1 MASKQLPAV
10 VLVGRP
16 NVGKSTLFNRVAGT
30 RRAIVDPT
38 AGTTRDVIQQPADW
52 RNVPFL
58 LTDTAGMFG
67 RSEDPLQKQVL
78 EHGWRALEHASLFVF
93 VVDGREGLVPA
104 DLEIA
109 EAVRAKGRPVIVA
122 INKAD
127 DKRAKAGAL
136 DFYELGFEPVME
148 ISAEHGQGIG
158 DLLDEVIE
166 RLPESKSEEQK
177 AEEPEPRIAIVGRP
191 NVGKSSLVN
200 RVLREERMLVSE
212 VAGTTRDAVDTKF
225 RWHQRQFRIVDTAGI
240 RKPGRVAR
248 SGAVESVSVLLA
260 RRAIADADLIVLV
273 IDATLGAADQDGA
286 IAGEAERAGRSVI
299 IAVNKWDLMKGQ
311 GQDFAKMFDD
321 KLRFNLKF
329 LDYAPIVHIS
339 ALTGERTPKLL
350 EVVDKV
356 MEERTRRIPT
366 PELNRFL
373 QEVTAAHPMPSP
385 GKKAVRILYAAQV
398 GVAPPTFALFT
409 NVSTELHFSY
419 ERFLKNRLR
428 EQYGFS
434 GTPIRLQVRKRKRY
448 HVITCY
454 NPRKL
459 QQTGLFVADVE
470 IPNRALFKASEVCEI
485 ASVQPYVLRSWESE
499 FPDLG
504 VSKSAGG
511 PRIYRRADVE
521 RVLRIKQLVF
531 SDGLTLAGVRRR
543 IEEEAPPVLEEA
555 EAAPI
560 KALLGRNAKERLSEV
575 KRGLMGILEMLN
587 ARPGDA
593 RVYAPPI
600 TARASSPSKRKN
612 GSRPAKPAQRTAK
625 KRSGRR

>member
-1 MASKQLPAV
+1 V
-10 VLVGRP
+10 
-16 NVGKSTLFNRVAGT
+16 N
-30 RRAIVDPT
+30 PT

-78 EHGWRALEHASLFVF
+78 EHGWRALENAAIFVF

-136 DFYELGFEPVME
+136 DFYELGFDPVME

-166 RLPESKSEEQK
+166 RLPDAKSEEQK
-177 AEEPEPRIAIVGRP
+177 SEEPEPRIAIVGRP

-200 RVLREERMLVSE
+200 RILREERMLVSDI
-212 VAGTTRDAVDTKF
+212 AGTTRDSVDTNF

-260 RRAIADADLIVLV
+260 KRAIADADLVVLV

-311 GQDFAKMFDD
+311 GQDFAKGFDD

-329 LDYAPIVHIS
+329 LDFAPIVHIS

-350 EVVDKV
+350 EVVNKV
-356 MEERTRRIPT
+356 LEERTRRIPT

-373 QEVTAAHPMPSP
+373 QDVTAAHPMPSP
-385 GKKAVRILYAAQV
+385 GKTAVRILYAAQV

-409 NVSTELHFSY
+409 NVKADLHFSY
-419 ERFLKNRLR
+419 ERFLKNRIR
-428 EQYGFS
+428 ETFGFS
-434 GTPIRLQVRKRKRY
+434 GTPIRLQMRKRKR
-448 HVITCY
+448 
-454 NPRKL
+454 
-459 QQTGLFVADVE
+459 
-470 IPNRALFKASEVCEI
+470 
-485 ASVQPYVLRSWESE
+485 
-499 FPDLG
+499 
-504 VSKSAGG
+504 
-511 PRIYRRADVE
+511 
-521 RVLRIKQLVF
+521 
-531 SDGLTLAGVRRR
+531 
-543 IEEEAPPVLEEA
+543 
-555 EAAPI
+555 
-560 KALLGRNAKERLSEV
+560 
-575 KRGLMGILEMLN
+575 
-587 ARPGDA
+587 
-593 RVYAPPI
+593 
-600 TARASSPSKRKN
+600 
-612 GSRPAKPAQRTAK
+612 
-625 KRSGRR
+625 

>member
-1 MASKQLPAV
+1 
-10 VLVGRP
+10 
-16 NVGKSTLFNRVAGT
+16 
-30 RRAIVDPT
+30 
-38 AGTTRDVIQQPADW
+38 
-52 RNVPFL
+52 
-58 LTDTAGMFG
+58 
-67 RSEDPLQKQVL
+67 
-78 EHGWRALEHASLFVF
+78 
-93 VVDGREGLVPA
+93 
-104 DLEIA
+104 
-109 EAVRAKGRPVIVA
+109 
-122 INKAD
+122 
-127 DKRAKAGAL
+127 
-136 DFYELGFEPVME
+136 ME

-166 RLPESKSEEQK
+166 RLPEAKSEEQK
-177 AEEPEPRIAIVGRP
+177 AEQPEPRIAIVGRP

-200 RVLREERMLVSE
+200 RILREERMLVSE
-212 VAGTTRDAVDTKF
+212 VAGTTRDSVDTNF

-260 RRAIADADLIVLV
+260 KRAIADADLIVLV

-299 IAVNKWDLMKGQ
+299 IAVNKWDLVKGRRPGFLEGVRRQAAVQPEVSRLCADRAHLGADRRAHAETARGRRQ
-311 GQDFAKMFDD
+311 GDGGA
-321 KLRFNLKF
+321 
-329 LDYAPIVHIS
+329 
-339 ALTGERTPKLL
+339 RTAHTDAGAEPVPAGSDGGASHA
-350 EVVDKV
+350 ES
-356 MEERTRRIPT
+356 RARRPCG
-366 PELNRFL
+366 F
-373 QEVTAAHPMPSP
+373 S
-385 GKKAVRILYAAQV
+385 YAAQV

-409 NVSTELHFSY
+409 NVTTELHFSY

-428 EQYGFS
+428 EKFGFS
-434 GTPIRLQVRKRKRY
+434 GTPIRLQVRKRKRVQP
-448 HVITCY
+448 HQPCY

-470 IPNRALFKASEVCEI
+470 IPKRALFKASEVCEI
-485 ASVQPYVLRSWESE
+485 AGVQPYVLRSWESE

-531 SDGLTLAGVRRR
+531 ADGLTLAGVRRR
-543 IEEEAPPVLEEA
+543 IDDEAPPALEEA

-575 KRGLMGILEMLN
+575 KRGLIGILEMLN

-593 RVYAPPI
+593 RVYAP
-600 TARASSPSKRKN
+600 SSSATRIAAPAKRKN
-612 GSRPAKPAQRTAK
+612 GSRPAKPAARSAAQKRDDV
-625 KRSGRR
+625 KRSIGNGHGSMGHGRSGPSTIDYARLSTSDPRPSPIDNQRCNFRGADARHGRAAGRAGSHRAL